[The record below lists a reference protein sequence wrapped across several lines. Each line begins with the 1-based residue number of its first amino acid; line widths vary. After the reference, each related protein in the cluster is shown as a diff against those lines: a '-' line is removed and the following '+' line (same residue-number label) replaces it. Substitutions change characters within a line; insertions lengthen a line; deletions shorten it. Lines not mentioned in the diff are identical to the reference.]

1 MPSTRRVL
9 PLGYKRMEKAG
20 ETVVNMNYDGK
31 TVFMLSFRR

>member
-1 MPSTRRVL
+1 
-9 PLGYKRMEKAG
+9 MEKAG